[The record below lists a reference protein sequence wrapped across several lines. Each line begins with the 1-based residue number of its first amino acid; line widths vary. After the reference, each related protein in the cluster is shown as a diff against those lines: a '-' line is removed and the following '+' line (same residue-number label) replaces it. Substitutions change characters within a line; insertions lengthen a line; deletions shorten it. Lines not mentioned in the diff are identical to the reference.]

1 MSNNTFN
8 APVHIHMES
17 EMNRVAI
24 LEMMEK
30 LYDLEDLMCELIDT
44 LYGDMDDEDEEE
56 YVEDG
61 EEGGEKDGEAE
72 EEEICPPAEEAIPV
86 ILCIADELAED
97 LSPEEVTDIAKEAL
111 SHILNFKPSKED
123 HHGRA

>member
-8 APVHIHMES
+8 APIHIHMES

-44 LYGDMDDEDEEE
+44 LYGDTECEDDD
-56 YVEDG
+56 
-61 EEGGEKDGEAE
+61 EAE
-72 EEEICPPAEEAIPV
+72 ETDAEDHGAPAADGIPM
-86 ILCIADELAED
+86 ILCIADDLPED
-97 LSPEEVTDIAKEAL
+97 FAPEEAAAIAKEAL
-111 SHILNFKPSKED
+111 SHILNFKPAKEE
-123 HHGRA
+123 HHG